1 MHTQRIIQRDI
12 LAMCFKLGH
21 NLQSITTYSRAS
33 TSQGDLMAH
42 LSRIGSQKP
51 NGPVTD
57 LVLKKKNLGWENHGA
72 QGKALNSSVSP
83 GDSQRTVSYERDG
96 SKLPEDLIYNW
107 VPQIL

>member
-1 MHTQRIIQRDI
+1 MHTQSIIQREI
-12 LAMCFKLGH
+12 LAICFKLSH
-21 NLQSITTYSRAS
+21 SLQSISIYSGAS
-33 TSQGDLMAH
+33 TSQGDLLAQPN
-42 LSRIGSQKP
+42 LIGSQKP

-57 LVLKKKNLGWENHGA
+57 LLLKKSPVWENHGA

-83 GDSQRTVSYERDG
+83 GDSQRTISSERDS